1 MYNTVSMGL
10 GSFFLEKAASLY
22 GLEEA
27 LKRIQASFNL
37 GESSKIPIPKE
48 IAQGSIDFASRG
60 LLNMFAI
67 QCNLDWVLPYWV
79 ERQYNALSSSYVPGT
94 VLSTNLT
101 HRNWT
106 SIGALDSD
114 REPIVDPA
122 GLVTPWFDGWSMDF
136 WVGKSGY
143 LIVPSRNTEVY
154 QYLVT
159 QLPLVVSQFVKKDVR
174 FMSTA
179 FVYVNDGEEIV
190 SDSLSVENLES
201 IGVELSV
208 FVNIRPYNPEG
219 ISIIKSIEFDKGMCA
234 FIVNDHPGIYFE
246 TQPDRVF
253 CSTQSDGDSSYAAFT
268 DKSAEKSYCKHGLA
282 TAFAEYKICL
292 ASGEVKELSVRAL
305 TRPKK
310 ADAVKRE
317 SVIHYSHQEMKR
329 LCINE

>member
-1 MYNTVSMGL
+1 MGI

-79 ERQYNALSSSYVPGT
+79 EKQYNALSSSYVPGT

-106 SIGALDSD
+106 AIGALDSE

-122 GLVTPWFDGWSMDF
+122 GLLTPWFDGWSTDF

-143 LIVPSRNTEVY
+143 LIAPSKNTEVY

-174 FMSTA
+174 YMSTA
-179 FVYVNDGEEIV
+179 FVYAYEGEEIV
-190 SDSLSVENLES
+190 SHTVSVENLES
-201 IGVELSV
+201 FAVDLSV

-219 ISIIKSIEFDKGMCA
+219 ISIIKNIEYDRESKVFFVDG
-234 FIVNDHPGIYFE
+234 FPGIYLE
-246 TQPDRVF
+246 TDPFRI
-253 CSTQSDGDSSYAAFT
+253 
-268 DKSAEKSYCKHGLA
+268 YC
-282 TAFAEYKICL
+282 
-292 ASGEVKELSVRAL
+292 
-305 TRPKK
+305 
-310 ADAVKRE
+310 
-317 SVIHYSHQEMKR
+317 
-329 LCINE
+329 